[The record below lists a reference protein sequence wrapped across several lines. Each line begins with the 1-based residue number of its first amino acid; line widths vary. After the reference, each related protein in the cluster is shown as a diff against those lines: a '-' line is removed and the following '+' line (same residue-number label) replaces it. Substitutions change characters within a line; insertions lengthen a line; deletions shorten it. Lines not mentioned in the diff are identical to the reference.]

1 MGRVEP
7 QAKWQEI
14 QKF

>member
-7 QAKWQEI
+7 SNT
-14 QKF
+14 